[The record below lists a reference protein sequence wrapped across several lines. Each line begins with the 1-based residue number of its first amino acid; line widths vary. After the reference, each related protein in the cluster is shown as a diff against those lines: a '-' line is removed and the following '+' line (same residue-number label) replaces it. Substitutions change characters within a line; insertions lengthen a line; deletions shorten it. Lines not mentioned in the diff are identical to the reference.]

1 MKGKSAVLKVLLINP
16 LCRRAVEIP
25 LGLGYIASVLM
36 KSGHKVEVLDINALE
51 LSQDKVIEAIK
62 NINFDI
68 VGIGGLTSTYK
79 YVKWLSSGIKK
90 IKPSIPI
97 IAGNMVSTAIPEIL
111 LKNTDVDIA
120 VIDEGEDTCRE
131 LVEALSQSKNIE
143 SVNGIWF
150 KKDGQIVKTGP
161 RQRIENLDLLP
172 FPAWDLFPLDVY
184 LRSTIHVDYG
194 LKSMSMSTVRGCP
207 YTCFYCSR
215 PFGRKVYARS
225 AKSMVDEIRELKNRY
240 GVQYIGFAD
249 DLFLFNENRI
259 MEFCDLMIKENLG
272 VKWGGSGRVNI
283 VNENLLSRMKKAD
296 CICLDYGFES
306 GSQKILDIMRK
317 NVTVKQ
323 AEDAVRMT
331 RKAKIKVMG
340 SFIFGSP
347 GETKET
353 IKETID
359 FIKRADLPVYRFFY
373 ATPFPKTDMYEMA
386 KKMDRLPLD
395 EEKYI
400 ESLGEMR
407 TTFLVNL
414 TDFRDEE
421 LIRLKNLSEFTVK
434 RNMGIRP
441 RFELFTINCFRIFL
455 DIRLNF
461 VKNGAIK
468 TFIYI
473 FTKILNKLNFMKK

>member
-1 MKGKSAVLKVLLINP
+1 
-16 LCRRAVEIP
+16 
-25 LGLGYIASVLM
+25 
-36 KSGHKVEVLDINALE
+36 
-51 LSQDKVIEAIK
+51 
-62 NINFDI
+62 
-68 VGIGGLTSTYK
+68 
-79 YVKWLSSGIKK
+79 
-90 IKPSIPI
+90 
-97 IAGNMVSTAIPEIL
+97 
-111 LKNTDVDIA
+111 
-120 VIDEGEDTCRE
+120 
-131 LVEALSQSKNIE
+131 
-143 SVNGIWF
+143 
-150 KKDGQIVKTGP
+150 
-161 RQRIENLDLLP
+161 
-172 FPAWDLFPLDVY
+172 
-184 LRSTIHVDYG
+184 
-194 LKSMSMSTVRGCP
+194 
-207 YTCFYCSR
+207 
-215 PFGRKVYARS
+215 
-225 AKSMVDEIRELKNRY
+225 
-240 GVQYIGFAD
+240 
-249 DLFLFNENRI
+249 
-259 MEFCDLMIKENLG
+259 
-272 VKWGGSGRVNI
+272 
-283 VNENLLSRMKKAD
+283 
-296 CICLDYGFES
+296 
-306 GSQKILDIMRK
+306 
-317 NVTVKQ
+317 
-323 AEDAVRMT
+323 
-331 RKAKIKVMG
+331 MG

-461 VKNGAIK
+461 VKNRAIK